1 MDKPGQLHSHR
12 MNAPPT
18 RREVLSAKARQC
30 FEAPRYSE
38 APTGTA
44 AMSPGFATSQQG
56 TNMRRERKKVSMH
69 GVRRKRMRVRRT
81 RCIACSMVREDMRK
95 GEKSKCERRAPEK
108 KCHVEYGRSVEQGE
122 RKRGCMLDSRL
133 DSDLGGLKRVL

>member
-30 FEAPRYSE
+30 FEARRYFE
-38 APTGTA
+38 APIGTA

-56 TNMRRERKKVSMH
+56 TMRTERKKVSMH
-69 GVRRKRMRVRRT
+69 GSSEKNANEAYSLHCVFH
-81 RCIACSMVREDMRK
+81 
-95 GEKSKCERRAPEK
+95 GE
-108 KCHVEYGRSVEQGE
+108 
-122 RKRGCMLDSRL
+122 
-133 DSDLGGLKRVL
+133 GGYT